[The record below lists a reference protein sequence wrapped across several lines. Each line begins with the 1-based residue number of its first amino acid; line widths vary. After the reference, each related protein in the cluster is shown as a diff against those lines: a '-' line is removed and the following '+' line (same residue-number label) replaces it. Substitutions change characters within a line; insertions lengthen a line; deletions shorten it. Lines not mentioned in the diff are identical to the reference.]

1 MMTDKIIKWY
11 SWESAV
17 GVGIGLAGLGIF
29 LACLGI
35 MLYYLTHLS

>member
-17 GVGIGLAGLGIF
+17 GVGIGLAGLGI
-29 LACLGI
+29 